1 MKTIVK
7 TLSAVVALSCM
18 LSAGS
23 INLVG
28 VGAGVSVLGLEVGV
42 GAGVNVGYHSP
53 VISNA
58 SSCASKAV
66 KSVQRSSKSCDSKS
80 CDAVVYKPKCYSQS
94 FGAPLTFLED
104 SQNGDRVVEV
114 TEYYCLGC
122 PVCLSC
128 K

>member
-1 MKTIVK
+1 MKTIAK

-53 VISNA
+53 VISNG

-66 KSVQRSSKSCDSKS
+66 KRVQKSSKS

-114 TEYYCLGC
+114 TEYYCMGC

>member
-53 VISNA
+53 VISNG
-58 SSCASKAV
+58 SSCATKAA
-66 KSVQRSSKSCDSKS
+66 KSVQRSSKS

-94 FGAPLTFLED
+94 YGAPLTFLED